1 MVLFGI
7 KFILSPS
14 NLTDVRDAHNKAHT
28 VNQSDMDVTTTAQE
42 VEKSDCQGI
51 SQVLARV
58 GEKWSVLI
66 IMLLSGGPRRFT
78 EVKRAING
86 ISQRMLTLCLRGL
99 ERDGLIK
106 RTVVA
111 IMPPHVQYELTPL
124 GRSLTV
130 PVIALGTWAQE
141 HIADIDIARAEFD
154 KQAEEKGSATPW
166 QR

>member
-1 MVLFGI
+1 
-7 KFILSPS
+7 
-14 NLTDVRDAHNKAHT
+14 
-28 VNQSDMDVTTTAQE
+28 MDVTTNAHE
-42 VEKSDCQGI
+42 LESSDCQKI

-78 EVKRAING
+78 EIKRAING

-111 IMPPHVQYELTPL
+111 VMPPHVQYELTSL
-124 GRSLTV
+124 GRSLTE
-130 PVIALGTWAQE
+130 PVIALGTWART
-141 HIADIDIARAEFD
+141 HIADIDTARAEFD
-154 KQAEEKGSATPW
+154 AQDGDKGSATPW

>member
-1 MVLFGI
+1 M
-7 KFILSPS
+7 
-14 NLTDVRDAHNKAHT
+14 NRREMN
-28 VNQSDMDVTTTAQE
+28 VTTAAQE
-42 VEKSDCQGI
+42 LEKSDCQGI

-78 EVKRAING
+78 EVKRTING

-106 RTVVA
+106 RTVVV

-130 PVIALGTWAQE
+130 PVIALGSWAQM
-141 HIADIDIARAEFD
+141 HLDDIDVARAKFD
-154 KQAEEKGSATPW
+154 AESAETKKKVSKW
-166 QR
+166 QV

>member
-1 MVLFGI
+1 
-7 KFILSPS
+7 
-14 NLTDVRDAHNKAHT
+14 
-28 VNQSDMDVTTTAQE
+28 MDVTGPTHDLE
-42 VEKSDCQGI
+42 NSDCQKI
-51 SQVLARV
+51 SQVLARI

-78 EVKRAING
+78 EIKRAING

-111 IMPPHVQYELTPL
+111 VMPPHVQYELTPL
-124 GRSLTV
+124 GRSLTE
-130 PVIALGTWAQE
+130 PVVALGTWAND
-141 HIADIDIARAEFD
+141 HIADIDVARSEFD
-154 KQAEEKGSATPW
+154 AQDPASATPW

>member
-1 MVLFGI
+1 
-7 KFILSPS
+7 
-14 NLTDVRDAHNKAHT
+14 
-28 VNQSDMDVTTTAQE
+28 MDVTPPAHE
-42 VEKSDCQGI
+42 LENSDCQKI

-111 IMPPHVQYELTPL
+111 VMPPHVLYELTPL
-124 GRSLTV
+124 GPVSYTHLTLPTNREV
-130 PVIALGTWAQE
+130 
-141 HIADIDIARAEFD
+141 
-154 KQAEEKGSATPW
+154 
-166 QR
+166 

>member
-1 MVLFGI
+1 
-7 KFILSPS
+7 
-14 NLTDVRDAHNKAHT
+14 
-28 VNQSDMDVTTTAQE
+28 MDVTPPAHE
-42 VEKSDCQGI
+42 LENSDCQKI

-111 IMPPHVQYELTPL
+111 VMPPHVLYELTPL
-124 GRSLTV
+124 GLSLTK

-141 HIADIDIARAEFD
+141 HIADIDSARACLLYTSDAADE
-154 KQAEEKGSATPW
+154 
-166 QR
+166 

>member
-1 MVLFGI
+1 M
-7 KFILSPS
+7 
-14 NLTDVRDAHNKAHT
+14 N
-28 VNQSDMDVTTTAQE
+28 VTTTAQE
-42 VEKSDCQGI
+42 LEKSDCQGI

-78 EVKRAING
+78 EVKRTING

-106 RTVVA
+106 RTVVV

-130 PVIALGTWAQE
+130 PVIALGSWAQM
-141 HIADIDIARAEFD
+141 HLDDIDVARAKFD
-154 KQAEEKGSATPW
+154 AESAETKKKVSKW
-166 QR
+166 QV

>member
-1 MVLFGI
+1 V
-7 KFILSPS
+7 
-14 NLTDVRDAHNKAHT
+14 NRRDKN
-28 VNQSDMDVTTTAQE
+28 VTTTAQE
-42 VEKSDCQGI
+42 LEKSDCQGI

-78 EVKRAING
+78 EVKRTING

-106 RTVVA
+106 RTVVV

-130 PVIALGTWAQE
+130 PVIALGSWAQM
-141 HIADIDIARAEFD
+141 HLDDIDVARAKFD
-154 KQAEEKGSATPW
+154 AESAETKKKVSKW
-166 QR
+166 QV